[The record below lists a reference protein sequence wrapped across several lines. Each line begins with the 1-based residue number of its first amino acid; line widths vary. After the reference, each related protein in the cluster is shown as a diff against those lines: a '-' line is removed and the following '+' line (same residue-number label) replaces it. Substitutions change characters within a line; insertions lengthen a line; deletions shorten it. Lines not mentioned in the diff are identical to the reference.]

1 MRGTEQYNN
10 PLYSNDLRDHID
22 RRNSVVEVQL
32 IVIIV
37 FAIFT
42 CSQFPALTLENLR
55 NNLADSGN
63 SVAWLCIVLW
73 TLDWEWERADQPG
86 PDLPGWLY
94 NTVVTIT
101 AKKAGLETGN
111 INVNNQFHFK
121 LSQFLQNI
129 HVKYIWI
136 ENLEIVTC
144 FESFLV

>member
-10 PLYSNDLRDHID
+10 PVYSNDLRDHID

-63 SVAWLCIVLW
+63 SVAWLCIVNSGLRVRESW
-73 TLDWEWERADQPG
+73 PARAWP
-86 PDLPGWLY
+86 PWLLY

-129 HVKYIWI
+129 QVKYIWI

>member
-10 PLYSNDLRDHID
+10 PVYSNDLRDHID

-63 SVAWLCIVLW
+63 SVA
-73 TLDWEWERADQPG
+73 
-86 PDLPGWLY
+86 
-94 NTVVTIT
+94 
-101 AKKAGLETGN
+101 
-111 INVNNQFHFK
+111 
-121 LSQFLQNI
+121 
-129 HVKYIWI
+129 
-136 ENLEIVTC
+136 
-144 FESFLV
+144 